1 MKKCSICGCEVN
13 DNLHIVL
20 NAEINSKKKIQM
32 QSGRNFRKQIRI
44 IRMDFI
50 MMTV

>member
-13 DNLHIVL
+13 DKFHIVL
-20 NAEINSKKKIQM
+20 NAGNKLKEENTDALWPD
-32 QSGRNFRKQIRI
+32 FRKQIRI